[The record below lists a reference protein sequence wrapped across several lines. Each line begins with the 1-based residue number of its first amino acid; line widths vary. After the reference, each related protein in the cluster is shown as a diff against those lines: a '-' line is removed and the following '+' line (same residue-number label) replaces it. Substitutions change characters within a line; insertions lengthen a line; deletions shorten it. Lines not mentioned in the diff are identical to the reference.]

1 MATTAVPETA
11 NKPTFR
17 SDDIFFLLMALLIL
31 AIVVTGFAQSYF
43 FAGMIRAKLPSVVVH
58 VHGALFVTWIFLLV
72 AQSSLIASRKVKLH
86 MSLGI
91 LGFILPPLMVVAGI
105 LTLFGAVRRGIED
118 IPPEILLAGDL
129 ENLVI
134 FIVLI
139 SWGMLARRNS
149 AFHKRLMI
157 LGTMAITGP
166 AIDRW
171 GFGLPV
177 TIGVIMALPIVVLAY
192 DLCSLRRVH
201 RSTAV
206 GTAMIVTAMLT
217 ILPFS
222 KMGFWHQLVSW
233 IQHN

>member
-1 MATTAVPETA
+1 MATIAVP
-11 NKPTFR
+11 KSKLR
-17 SDDIFFLLMALLIL
+17 SDDIFFPAMAIIIL

-72 AQSSLIASRKVKLH
+72 AQSSLVPFHKVKLH
-86 MSLGI
+86 MTLGI

-105 LTLFGAVRRGIED
+105 LTLFGAIRRGMAD

-134 FIVLI
+134 FIILI
-139 SWGMLARRNS
+139 AWGLLARRNG

-157 LGTMAITGP
+157 LGTMALMGP

-177 TIGVIMALPIVVLAY
+177 TIGVIIALPIVVLAY
-192 DLCSLRRVH
+192 DLWSLRRVH
-201 RSTAV
+201 RSTAI

-217 ILPFS
+217 VLPFS
-222 KMGFWHQLVSW
+222 RMEFWRQLVSW
-233 IQHN
+233 IQRN